1 MKKICSIALAVFM
14 ILTCMVSVGAADV
27 SKGNSAADFL
37 VMLGIADIEANAEP
51 ITRAAFTEMLVKAMN
66 YVPDT
71 YKNGLFTDVT
81 ASSKYAPAIGKAVE
95 MGIITGS
102 GSGKFNPDAQI
113 TAEAALK
120 MTVSALGYES
130 MAMAYG
136 GYPIGYRVVAN
147 EIGLLKGFGNP
158 ENLTQ
163 NDAAVLI
170 YNFLTSDICKVKSI
184 EGGNLTQERNEG
196 KTPLSEYFGLTK
208 TDGIIKAAGFVSMI
222 PDDDCDEAVI
232 SVGGRDFKT
241 DIENAGRFLGKS
253 ASVWYDDDTNTAR
266 AVFIKTVNKCVTLN
280 AEEVSGK
287 NGNDIEVYDKSSGK
301 LTLYPL
307 SKSLTFVKNGRNKVP
322 SDADFRIA
330 NGSYTLTDND
340 SDGKYDVVYA
350 HAAEYMVVS
359 YVNSSDG
366 LVYDSGN
373 SGKKLDVSGKDGNHS
388 EIIIIG
394 KNGAAAAGVEDLT
407 KDMVLTVYASED
419 GKYVEAVGT
428 RASVSG
434 KVTETG
440 TDFVFVDGTEY
451 KTNKRFSDMNSLVP
465 GSEYTF
471 LLADNGSIT
480 SLATNSESGMKYG
493 LYLDYYKKAG
503 GISTSVQISLLEASG
518 KVIYPELADKV
529 TFDGVY
535 MNKDDLKI
543 SGALLNGNIP
553 SYQVIRYS
561 TDEKGAVNKID
572 TAVTLTEE
580 QYKNYEPQDMPI
592 GDDTLKRMISQ
603 KKAY

>member
-440 TDFVFVDGTEY
+440 TDF
-451 KTNKRFSDMNSLVP
+451 
-465 GSEYTF
+465 F
-471 LLADNGSIT
+471 LLTVRSIRQ
-480 SLATNSESGMKYG
+480 
-493 LYLDYYKKAG
+493 
-503 GISTSVQISLLEASG
+503 TSVFRI
-518 KVIYPELADKV
+518 
-529 TFDGVY
+529 
-535 MNKDDLKI
+535 
-543 SGALLNGNIP
+543 
-553 SYQVIRYS
+553 
-561 TDEKGAVNKID
+561 
-572 TAVTLTEE
+572 
-580 QYKNYEPQDMPI
+580 
-592 GDDTLKRMISQ
+592 
-603 KKAY
+603 